1 MEGLGG
7 GGVRAGL
14 GKAGVFER
22 GMGQVASRRRG
33 DLGTD
38 VHVGLLVLRC
48 LPCSRSM

>member
-7 GGVRAGL
+7 GGWAGQ
-14 GKAGVFER
+14 GCSRE
-22 GMGQVASRRRG
+22 MGQVASCRRG